1 MAGFEIRV
9 PYNDIIARVDAA
21 KKKVAEGKSEV
32 LEAIGIQVLSLA
44 QRDYRTLSRGG
55 TASDG
60 RIWKALDPKTI
71 KRKASRKGSRK
82 AGVVKRTFGGNVLPS
97 GNVSAIGIDTGLQFA
112 SGSPGFIGAD
122 GKGGNILT
130 KGPSSITVGYGREY
144 SKYFDAVRKLMP
156 DVLPDNWRKA
166 IDRIVAVWIQKIIA
180 GIGGK

>member
-1 MAGFEIRV
+1 MSSFQIKV
-9 PYNDIIARVDAA
+9 PYNDIIARVESA
-21 KKKVAEGKSEV
+21 KKNVEQQKPEI
-32 LEAIGIQVLSLA
+32 LEAIGVQVLSLA

-60 RIWKALDPKTI
+60 RVWKALDPKTI
-71 KRKASRKGSRK
+71 KRKASRGRK

-97 GNVSAIGIDTGLQFA
+97 GNVSAIGIDTGLQMA

-122 GKGGNILT
+122 AKGGNVFT
-130 KGPSSITVGYGREY
+130 KGPTSITVGYGRVY

-156 DVLPDNWRKA
+156 DVLPDSWRKA
-166 IDRIVAVWIQKIIA
+166 IDRVVAAWLQKIVA

>member
-9 PYNDIIARVDAA
+9 PYNEIIARVDAA

-60 RIWKALDPKTI
+60 RVWKALDPKTI
-71 KRKASRKGSRK
+71 KRKASRGRK

-122 GKGGNILT
+122 AKGGNVFT
-130 KGPSSITVGYGREY
+130 KGPTSITVGYGRIY

-166 IDRIVAVWIQKIIA
+166 IDRVVAAWMKKIVA